1 MDISYG
7 EWENAARLVY
17 DSVAFRFVNGLAR
30 GYLAGAEHSTIAAR
44 VRRASAVY
52 RTLTPV
58 SRVRSIA
65 LIVGVAAAAHQL
77 LVGLVPPGSAPRLPG
92 ALDVIVA
99 ALAFAVIAGA
109 GPLVTASRSSFV
121 LRWLRS
127 VQATRPRQE
136 GVISE

>member
-7 EWENAARLVY
+7 EWDNAARLVY
-17 DSVAFRFVNGLAR
+17 DSVAFRFVNGLTR
-30 GYLAGAEHSTIAAR
+30 GYLAGAAHSTIAAR
-44 VRRASAVY
+44 VRRAVDAS

-58 SRVRSIA
+58 SRVRSLA
-65 LIVGVAAAAHQL
+65 LMVGVAATAHQV
-77 LVGLVPPGSAPRLPG
+77 LVGLVPPGSRPRLPR

-99 ALAFAVIAGA
+99 VVAFAAIAGA
-109 GPLVTASRSSFV
+109 GPLVTASRSSLV